1 MKNNFKGFF
10 ITGTGTNVGKTI
22 VSSILVHKLNAF
34 YWKPVQCGKDKG
46 LTDSEMVKK
55 TLALDE
61 KRILKEVFL
70 LKSPISPNLAAEEE
84 KKEIC
89 LSDFKIDFF
98 KKNFPLIVEG
108 AGGIL
113 VPINENEY
121 VVDII
126 KQIKLPV
133 ILVASTKLGTINH
146 TLLSIESLNNRKIEI
161 YGIIFIGDE
170 NKGTVRTIENF
181 FQKITQKKIS
191 LLARIPF
198 LQTIN
203 LETLKQASELI
214 SIKNER

>member
-1 MKNNFKGFF
+1 M
-10 ITGTGTNVGKTI
+10 
-22 VSSILVHKLNAF
+22 
-34 YWKPVQCGKDKG
+34 Y
-46 LTDSEMVKK
+46 
-55 TLALDE
+55 
-61 KRILKEVFL
+61 
-70 LKSPISPNLAAEEE
+70 ISDFSN
-84 KKEIC
+84 C